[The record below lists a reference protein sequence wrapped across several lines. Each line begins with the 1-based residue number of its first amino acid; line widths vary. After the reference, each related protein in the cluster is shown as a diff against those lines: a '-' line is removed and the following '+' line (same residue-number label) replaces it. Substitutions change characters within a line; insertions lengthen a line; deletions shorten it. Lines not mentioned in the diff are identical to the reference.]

1 MPFYVLYAGETL
13 GLTGQLLGTVTF
25 AFTMA
30 GTLSNLF
37 WGYLAD
43 RTGFRLVFL
52 SSITL
57 WAASTFVLV
66 FSSSQL
72 EILVVFVGIGAAIQ
86 GFENSSQNLTLEFGS
101 REGLPIRIAIANTAS
116 EMAGMI
122 GPLVGGLLA
131 AYFGYVSV
139 FVTSI
144 CFLVAG
150 GAAVFFFVP
159 EPRK

>member
-25 AFTMA
+25 AFTKA

-57 WAASTFVLV
+57 GQLQRLYWYFLRASWKYL
-66 FSSSQL
+66 S
-72 EILVVFVGIGAAIQ
+72 
-86 GFENSSQNLTLEFGS
+86 
-101 REGLPIRIAIANTAS
+101 
-116 EMAGMI
+116 
-122 GPLVGGLLA
+122 
-131 AYFGYVSV
+131 
-139 FVTSI
+139 
-144 CFLVAG
+144 FLWV
-150 GAAVFFFVP
+150 
-159 EPRK
+159 